1 MSDFPNQDPHIGGTL
16 SQMAE
21 GTAIPNDAGLQRL
34 IPSLPRPDQ
43 LTENFQFDN
52 QGLAQPTMAF
62 AADNNTDLPRSTRDV
77 GMSGGVLSGTG
88 DALNAEIE
96 SQRLQIGANN
106 AGARGDVRR
115 LKHANLTRGA
125 YDRAAKEDA
134 NASELL
140 VRISYEVLDL
150 VVVVDSR

>member
-1 MSDFPNQDPHIGGTL
+1 MSSEDPHDGGTL

-21 GTAIPNDAGLQRL
+21 GTSMPNDAGLQRL

-43 LTENFQFDN
+43 LNENFQFDN
-52 QGLAQPTMAF
+52 QGLYQPTEAL

-88 DALNAEIE
+88 DTLGAELE
-96 SQRLQIGANN
+96 SQRLQVGANN

-115 LKHANLTRGA
+115 LKHAKLTRGA
-125 YDRAAKEDA
+125 YDRAAKEDP
-134 NASELL
+134 NSFEFIGVNQ
-140 VRISYEVLDL
+140 VRNP
-150 VVVVDSR
+150 